1 MNLSNLGNVFGVLRA
16 NGIPNRRLRRIR
28 VSDAKAMAQR
38 LLDETA
44 TSTGRVSMD
53 AKSSGV
59 PKAQAET
66 TPAATT
72 EPVIRLKATDDD
84 LRGKVY
90 VVFVV
95 RGDEETKVGATW
107 REGSTWIGQ
116 RVGQFVE
123 DDQIHNESF
132 PTRKAA
138 SEWVAAGR

>member
-1 MNLSNLGNVFGVLRA
+1 MNLSNIGYVFRLLRES
-16 NGIPNRRLRRIR
+16 GFSNRRLRRIR
-28 VSDAKAMAQR
+28 ISDAKQIAAK
-38 LLDETA
+38 LLNLA
-44 TSTGRVSMD
+44 GTSTGRVSTD
-53 AKSSGV
+53 AVSSGA
-59 PKAQAET
+59 PKAQAE
-66 TPAATT
+66 T